1 MPSVFVVPVYV
12 EVPSG
17 FERSVMALESH
28 LRRAGYVFHT
38 GEPLFET
45 LEETKRS
52 LLQVGPSVS
61 SRDSEIEQEVA
72 TGPQLVESK
81 TA

>member
-38 GEPLFET
+38 GDPLFET
-45 LEETKRS
+45 LEETKKS
-52 LLQVGPSVS
+52 LSQS
-61 SRDSEIEQEVA
+61 DSPAGTSDDIESNIA
-72 TGPQLVESK
+72 TPLELVEYK

>member
-17 FERSVMALESH
+17 FERAIIALESH

-38 GEPLFET
+38 GDPLLET
-45 LEETKRS
+45 LEETKKS
-52 LLQVGPSVS
+52 LAHGEPIEMAAESVVGSEVS
-61 SRDSEIEQEVA
+61 
-72 TGPQLVESK
+72 P
-81 TA
+81 

>member
-38 GEPLFET
+38 GNPLHET
-45 LEETKRS
+45 LEQTKKA
-52 LLQVGPSVS
+52 LLRPAAVNEDQPPSATPLA
-61 SRDSEIEQEVA
+61 VA
-72 TGPQLVESK
+72 ESNK
-81 TA
+81 A

>member
-17 FERSVMALESH
+17 FERSIIALESH

-52 LLQVGPSVS
+52 LAQSEGVEVCSDGAIAREVS
-61 SRDSEIEQEVA
+61 
-72 TGPQLVESK
+72 P
-81 TA
+81 

>member
-12 EVPSG
+12 EVPGG

-38 GEPLFET
+38 GDPLFET
-45 LEETKRS
+45 LEETKRALS
-52 LLQVGPSVS
+52 RAEQAEAPS
-61 SRDSEIEQEVA
+61 RAGIQPDSA
-72 TGPQLVESK
+72 TVPELAESNR
-81 TA
+81 A

>member
-1 MPSVFVVPVYV
+1 MPSVLVVPVYV

-52 LLQVGPSVS
+52 LLRTNDAAHESNGDGEQGGAAPLGVGAV
-61 SRDSEIEQEVA
+61 
-72 TGPQLVESK
+72 
-81 TA
+81 

>member
-45 LEETKRS
+45 LEETKKS
-52 LLQVGPSVS
+52 LRQNTASG
-61 SRDSEIEQEVA
+61 DGEIEPELA
-72 TGPQLVESK
+72 TGPQLVQSK

>member
-52 LLQVGPSVS
+52 LQRGSASASGFSEGEP
-61 SRDSEIEQEVA
+61 DSA
-72 TGPQLVESK
+72 TPLELVESSK
-81 TA
+81 